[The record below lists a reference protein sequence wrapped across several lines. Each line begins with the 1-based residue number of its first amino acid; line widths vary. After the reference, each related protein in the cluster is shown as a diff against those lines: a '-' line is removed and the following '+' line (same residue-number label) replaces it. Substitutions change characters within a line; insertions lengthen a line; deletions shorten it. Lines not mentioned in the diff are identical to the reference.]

1 MKKLSFLFLMVTL
14 VLTVSAL
21 RVSNSEAYV
30 LIPSGSG
37 NQVRWNLAAN
47 GGVVQNGRV
56 VYNLNPA
63 GSDNVPFNQ
72 VESSITSAFQSW
84 EDLPDSALAFTRG
97 PNSTAKGTAA
107 DATFQVYWAEST
119 TEVGYADL
127 SGALGVTFVAFRSTG
142 ELVDASMI
150 LNGVD
155 YTWAADGR
163 SDALDIAEVVTHEI
177 GHSFGLT
184 HSGVANATMFP
195 RTGLGITRARTL
207 ASDDALAVAAIYP
220 VSDLAGRTGVLRGT
234 VRDNNGATIFGA
246 HVVASDSNGN
256 VAASALS
263 QPDGSYRIGG
273 LPPGGYT
280 VFAEPIDEEIGT
292 AFYGKADLSSF
303 YDPAVTNFLTT
314 NDQTVSVRGGG
325 ETALDFTVT
334 RGTPAF
340 NPFLVYQANG
350 SGQIVNTGTALNAGT
365 TTTVGLA
372 GPGLPTTGTPLSISG
387 SGITVTR
394 TRSGSYSGLG
404 GGQAV
409 IIDIN
414 VAADAPAGLRTLFI
428 SDGSQRAAIAGAVE
442 IIGTSAPPP
451 PLLTTVSAA
460 NYTTTVARES
470 VASVFG
476 TRLANSEAKGRTNP
490 LPTELNGVRVAVR
503 DANGKERNA
512 PLFYVSPAQINY
524 QIPPDSALGSATINF
539 FNNGALTGRST
550 LNLENIAPGLFTLNA
565 NGRGPVAG
573 LFLRVRANG
582 QQIYE
587 NVATLTNSQWQTLPV
602 DWSNATDQ
610 LFLVLFGT
618 GLRFRS
624 GLNAVTSNVGGAGQA
639 VVYAG
644 AQGSLVGLDQ
654 INLQLNRAN
663 LIGRSEVDVSLTVD
677 GKPSNTVKVNFK

>member
-1 MKKLSFLFLMVTL
+1 MKKLCLLFLL
-14 VLTVSAL
+14 LALSAL
-21 RVSNSEAYV
+21 RVSQSEAYV

-37 NQVRWNLAAN
+37 NQVRWNLASSA
-47 GGVVQNGRV
+47 GVVQNGRV
-56 VYNLNPA
+56 VYHLNPA

-72 VESSITSAFQSW
+72 VESAIMSAFQSW

-107 DATFQVYWAEST
+107 DATFQIYWAEST

-127 SGALGVTFVAFRSTG
+127 SGALGVTYVAFRSTG

-150 LNGVD
+150 LNGAD

-163 SDALDIAEVVTHEI
+163 GDALDIAEVVTHEI

-195 RTGLGITRARTL
+195 RTGLGITRGRTL
-207 ASDDALAVAAIYP
+207 ASDDALAAATLYP
-220 VSDLAGRTGVLRGT
+220 VSDLAARTGVLRGT
-234 VRDNNGATIFGA
+234 VRDNGGAAIFGA
-246 HVVASDSNGN
+246 QVIASDANGN

-263 QPDGSYRIGG
+263 QSDGSYRIAS

-280 VFAEPIDEEIGT
+280 VFAEPIDEDGGS
-292 AFYGKADLSSF
+292 AFFGKGDLSSF

-350 SGQIVNTGTALNAGT
+350 TGQIVNTGTALNAGT
-365 TTTVGLA
+365 ATSVGLA
-372 GPGLPTTGTPLSISG
+372 GPGLPTSGTPLTISG
-387 SGITVTR
+387 PGITVTR

-404 GGQAV
+404 GGQVV
-409 IIDIN
+409 IIDIT
-414 VAADAPAGLRTLFI
+414 VAADAPAGARTLFI

-442 IIGTSAPPP
+442 IIGTNAPPP

-460 NYTTTVARES
+460 NYAATVARES
-470 VASVFG
+470 IASVFG
-476 TRLANSEAKGRTNP
+476 TRLADSAASGRTNP

-503 DANGKERNA
+503 DALGSERNA
-512 PLFYVSPAQINY
+512 PLFYVSPGQINY
-524 QIPPDSALGSATINF
+524 QIPPGSSAGSATINF
-539 FNNGALTGRST
+539 YNNGVLAGRSS

-565 NGRGPVAG
+565 SSRGPAAG

-582 QQIYE
+582 QQGYE
-587 NVATLTNSQWQTLPV
+587 SVASFVNNQWQTLPV
-602 DWSNATDQ
+602 DWSNASDQ
-610 LFLVLFGT
+610 IFLVLFGT

-624 GLNAVTSNVGGAGQA
+624 GLNAVTATVGGAGQA
-639 VVYAG
+639 VTFAG
-644 AQGSLVGLDQ
+644 AQGTLVGVDQ
-654 INLQLNRAN
+654 INIQLNRAS
-663 LIGRSEVDVSLTVD
+663 LIGRGEVDVNLTVD
-677 GKPSNTVKVNFK
+677 GKPSNTVKVSFK